1 MKKIA
6 FIMNVDWNWIKQR
19 PHFVAEK
26 MSKKSNLII
35 IYQFLYGRKKL
46 QKRSN
51 KNLNLKPIYVI
62 PKLSGIKRLKFVN
75 DVILSFFV
83 KKNIRKH
90 QSDIIFTTY
99 PTQVD
104 MIPSE
109 FDGEIYYDCM
119 DNHSAFINN
128 EKERKKLEREEKDLI
143 SKATKVFVS
152 SEYLRRTISKR
163 YQVELEKVVL
173 VRNAYNG
180 NIIEPE
186 IAATKKTDKSVI
198 KLAYIGTIS
207 SWFDFDTIMDV
218 LGKKNN
224 VEVHLY
230 GPIDKVDIPNNSRII
245 YHGVIEHEK
254 LYETIKRM
262 DCLIMPFVLN
272 EIIEAVD
279 PVKVY
284 EYVNFCKNIII
295 RKYPEVERLKDFVY
309 FYNNSAEFI
318 DAIDKIEQ
326 SKTIKYSM
334 KQRTDFLKENSWE
347 NRVAIISKEMGL

>member
-26 MSKKSNLII
+26 MSKKADLII

-119 DNHSAFINN
+119 DNHVAFLNDEI
-128 EKERKKLEREEKDLI
+128 EKKKLELKEKRLI
-143 SKATKVFVS
+143 EVSKKVFVS
-152 SEYLRRTISKR
+152 SDYLKKEISHR
-163 YQVELEKVVL
+163 YQIDNNKFVL
-173 VRNAYNG
+173 IRNAYDG
-180 NIIEPE
+180 KIIETNDSY
-186 IAATKKTDKSVI
+186 IDRSVI

-207 SWFDFDTIMDV
+207 SWFDFDTILQV
-218 LGKKNN
+218 LDSKTN
-224 VEVHLY
+224 VELHLY
-230 GPIDKVDIPNNSRII
+230 GPVDKVTIPNNFRII
-245 YHGVIEHEK
+245 YHGVIEHSK
-254 LYETIKRM
+254 LYETIKNM
-262 DCLIMPFVLN
+262 DCLVMPFVLN

-284 EYVNFCKNIII
+284 EYVNFNKNIII

-326 SKTIKYSM
+326 SRTIKYSM